1 MTSTQDVRRL
11 HAGIYRFLRSMIYNS
26 AELFRTQEIARENEL
41 KEQEDR
47 AKEEKEL
54 ALRIFEK
61 ADQAYI
67 WFKDSGSLL
76 TKIGAENLK
85 HLVRF
90 LYHVKK
96 TKGNTFSRR
105 SGSKKRCKSGLQ
117 GASCFGQATLRRLSP
132 TRPRRS
138 RLKAGSK
145 NQTLKIICIMKMKT
159 KMKISAI
166 SLNTKGAN

>member
-96 TKGNTFSRR
+96 TKGNTFSKHSKNKKNIQERIAR
-105 SGSKKRCKSGLQ
+105 SKLLWTSYSR
-117 GASCFGQATLRRLSP
+117 QATLRCP
-132 TRPRRS
+132 YQGDQGG
-138 RLKAGSK
+138 AG
-145 NQTLKIICIMKMKT
+145 
-159 KMKISAI
+159 
-166 SLNTKGAN
+166 